1 MENPFTDIYTK
12 DKTDEVLIERA
23 VSGERQA
30 LEELILRHQ
39 GWVYNIALRMV
50 FNPDDAKDVTQ
61 EVLIKI
67 ITKLSSF
74 KGESSFRTWVYR
86 IVINH
91 ILNLKKSTSEITHSD
106 NFESYAKSID
116 NCPDYEIHSEMGSG
130 FNADAVV
137 EEVKLSC
144 MYGMLLCLDREQ
156 RIVFILGVLF
166 GVTDR
171 TGGEL
176 LEITKENFRKKLSRA
191 RKDIFSFMNN
201 QCGLMK
207 KSNPCQCSKKAK
219 ALIDYGAVNPENLMF
234 NKNYTRKMKD
244 IIPVTLRKYTDFEE
258 RKAYRLFI
266 DQPFQESPDYVRYL
280 KNLINTESF
289 KDTFKIN

>member
-1 MENPFTDIYTK
+1 MENPFTEKYTK
-12 DKTDEVLIERA
+12 DRTDEVLIEKA
-23 VSGERQA
+23 VAGDRSS

-39 GWVYNIALRMV
+39 DWVYNIAVRMV
-50 FNPDDAKDVTQ
+50 FNTDDAKDITQ

-67 ITKLSSF
+67 ITKLSTF

-91 ILNLKKSTSEITHSD
+91 ILNHKKSSSETVRDD
-106 NFESYAKSID
+106 NFDSYAESID
-116 NCPDYEIHSEMGSG
+116 KCPDYEIHSEMNLG
-130 FNADAVV
+130 FDTDAVV

-166 GVTDR
+166 GVSDK
-171 TGGEL
+171 TGAEL
-176 LEITKENFRKKLSRA
+176 LDISKDNFRKKLSRA

-201 QCGLMK
+201 KCGLMK
-207 KSNPCQCSKKAK
+207 KSNPCHCSKKAK
-219 ALIDYGAVNPENLMF
+219 ALIDYGAVNPDNLMF
-234 NKNYTRKMKD
+234 NKNYTKKLKD
-244 IIPVTLRKYTDFEE
+244 IIPDTLKKYTDFTE
-258 RKAYRLFI
+258 RKGSKLFI
-266 DQPFQESPDYVRYL
+266 EHPFQNSPDYVQYIR
-280 KNLINTESF
+280 NLINSNSF